1 MNKVYTVW
9 SKSDDTE
16 SLLLGI
22 ATTKEKANEMT
33 EKLYEVFEN
42 SFEYVICSM
51 ELDKLNINDEE
62 VGF

>member
-22 ATTKEKANEMT
+22 ATTKEKAYEMT
-33 EKLYEVFEN
+33 EKLCKVIGD
-42 SFEYVICSM
+42 SFEYVIYDM
-51 ELDKLNINDEE
+51 EMDKLNINNEE
-62 VGF
+62 IIF